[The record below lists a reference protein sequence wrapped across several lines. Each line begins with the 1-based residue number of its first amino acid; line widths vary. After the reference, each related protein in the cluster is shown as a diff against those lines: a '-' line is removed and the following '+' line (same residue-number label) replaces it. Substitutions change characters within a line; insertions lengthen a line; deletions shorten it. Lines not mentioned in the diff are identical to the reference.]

1 MKLYN
6 LKPSEHFGPPCGS
19 VALSVLNGKKP
30 SKNIVDILDYRKSQK
45 PYKDE
50 YIYDLENFYRDY
62 SIIYFREILHFF
74 SPFFHP
80 KSQIIWLKKK
90 ISVLDFAELLN
101 PRFTY
106 LIASTIHLQ
115 VVRNNKIWDTAGTN
129 VPIIN
134 NQFNNEIVKW
144 FVRLK

>member
-6 LKPSEHFGPPCGS
+6 LKPSEHIGPPCGS
-19 VALSVLNGKKP
+19 VALSVLNGKHP
-30 SKNIVDILDYRKSQK
+30 YKNVCDILKYRKTQK

-50 YIYDLENFYRDY
+50 FIYNLDNFYFDQN
-62 SIIYFREILHFF
+62 IIYFREILHFF
-74 SPFFHP
+74 SPYFYS
-80 KSQIIWLKKK
+80 KSKIIWLKKK
-90 ISVLDFAELLN
+90 MSVLQFSELLN
-101 PRFTY
+101 PKHTY

-129 VPIIN
+129 VPIVN
-134 NQFNNEIVKW
+134 NEFNNETVKW